1 MLNRR
6 TTIGAL
12 LVGGLCAWNA
22 GALAQTDPLPS
33 WNDGAAQQAIVAF
46 PTWGWAVVSMKEDWR
61 TIFAERPQ

>member
-6 TTIGAL
+6 TTIVAL
-12 LVGGLCAWNA
+12 LVGGWCAWNA

-46 PTWGWAVVSMKEDWR
+46 PPGVGWWCR
-61 TIFAERPQ
+61 

>member
-22 GALAQTDPLPS
+22 GALAPTDPLPS

-46 PTWGWAVVSMKEDWR
+46 PTWG
-61 TIFAERPQ
+61 